1 MFKIKNKKLIFNI
14 IKTLNL
20 SKIYL
25 KMEELE
31 TIDCEFEGYEN
42 SDKTFNKLIELQDLV
57 KKEFYLR
64 ELGK

>member
-1 MFKIKNKKLIFNI
+1 
-14 IKTLNL
+14 
-20 SKIYL
+20 
-25 KMEELE
+25 MEELE

-64 ELGK
+64 DLGKK